1 MIRLCVLLTVLIFLF
16 FSCNT
21 NPPTSPD
28 VTPTCNLTIKIR
40 IDNSA
45 NFLSADKVVVLES
58 FTNVGCYPCP
68 ITNRIIRQLENETYG
83 SSKLVVVK
91 FPVNFP
97 APNDLFYL
105 AAKEICDFR
114 MDYYNVFFA
123 PTIIIDGMLKPVASD
138 SLSIKAAIDSRLAVT
153 PKFEVNINALLDGD
167 YTIDISI
174 RILDSSGINMSDLI
188 INTAITETEIEF
200 QQPPGSNGET
210 KFYDVIRLLLPSN
223 NGISLRQLADE
234 GELLFEFEDVLISD
248 WNLEKLS
255 TVVYI
260 QNTSTKEIYQAGSTS
275 NNYYLPLFKI
285 KKCC

>member
-1 MIRLCVLLTVLIFLF
+1 MPTKLLIFFVILSLLIG
-16 FSCNT
+16 SCNT

-28 VTPTCNLTIKIR
+28 ITPAGNISLKVR
-40 IDNSA
+40 IDNSVSPFQA
-45 NFLSADKVVVLES
+45 NKVVVLES
-58 FTNVGCYPCP
+58 FTNVGCFPCP

-105 AAKEICDFR
+105 AAKDICDFR
-114 MDYYNVFFA
+114 MAYYNVFYA

-138 SLSIKAAIDSRLAVT
+138 SLSIKTAIDSRLSAA
-153 PKFEVNINALLDGD
+153 PRFSINLNASLEGD
-167 YTIDISI
+167 YTADIAI
-174 RILDSSGINMSDLI
+174 KINDYTGTNINDLF
-188 INTAITETEIEF
+188 INTAITEADIEF

-210 KFYDVIRLLLPSN
+210 KFYDVIRLMLPSN
-223 NGISLRQLADE
+223 NGISLRQLIDE

-248 WNLEKLS
+248 WILEKLN

-260 QNTSTKEIYQAGSTS
+260 QNTITKEIYQAGPT
-275 NNYYLPLFKI
+275 FK
-285 KKCC
+285 

>member
-1 MIRLCVLLTVLIFLF
+1 LIRLFAFFVILIVSFG
-16 FSCNT
+16 SCNT
-21 NPPTSPD
+21 NPPTTPD
-28 VTPTCNLTIKIR
+28 VTPTGNITLKIR
-40 IDNSA
+40 IDNTTSYLPA
-45 NFLSADKVVVLES
+45 NKVVVLES

-68 ITNRIIRQLENETYG
+68 ITNRIIRQLENDIYG

-114 MDYYNVFFA
+114 MDYYILFYA

-138 SLSIKAAIDSRLAVT
+138 SLSIKSAVDSRLAVT
-153 PKFEVNINALLDGD
+153 LGFSVNVSSSLEGD
-167 YTIDISI
+167 YSIDIAI
-174 RILDSSGINMSDLI
+174 KIIDSSGINMNDLI
-188 INTAITETEIEF
+188 INTAITEAEIEF

-210 KFYDVIRLLLPSN
+210 KFYDVIRLMLPSN
-223 NGISLRQLADE
+223 DGISLRELIDK

-248 WNLEKLS
+248 WNLEKLN

-260 QNTSTKEIYQAGSTS
+260 QNTSTKEIYQAGSTFI
-275 NNYYLPLFKI
+275 N
-285 KKCC
+285 

>member
-1 MIRLCVLLTVLIFLF
+1 MPIKLLIFFVILLLLIAG
-16 FSCNT
+16 CNT

-28 VTPTCNLTIKIR
+28 VTPTGNVSLKLR

-45 NFLSADKVVVLES
+45 NFFAADKVVILES

-68 ITNRIIRQLENETYG
+68 ITNRIIRQLSKETYG

-97 APNDLFYL
+97 AQNDLFYL

-114 MDYYNVFFA
+114 MVYYNVFYA

-138 SLSIKAAIDSRLAVT
+138 SLSIKSAIDSRLT
-153 PKFEVNINALLDGD
+153 VNPRFSVNVNSSLEGD
-167 YTIDISI
+167 YTVDIAI
-174 RILDSSGINMSDLI
+174 KIIDSSGINMNDLI
-188 INTAITETEIEF
+188 INTAITEAEIEF

-223 NGISLRQLADE
+223 NGISLRQLIDE
-234 GELLFEFEDVLISD
+234 SELLFEFEDVLIAD
-248 WNLEKLS
+248 WNPEKLN

-260 QNTSTKEIYQAGSTS
+260 QNTSTKEIYQTGSS
-275 NNYYLPLFKI
+275 SK
-285 KKCC
+285 